1 MSDIAYSI
9 TAQEQQVPV
18 LCTLLRLRKGP
29 QFYIEKQPTFKNIV
43 HITVPYLILH
53 VDQDLLHA
61 IHTSI
66 IQE

>member
-9 TAQEQQVPV
+9 TEQERQVPV

-29 QFYIEKQPTFKNIV
+29 QFYIEKQPTFNNIV
-43 HITVPYLILH
+43 CLSPYLILH

-61 IHTSI
+61 IHI

>member
-9 TAQEQQVPV
+9 TAQERQVPV
-18 LCTLLRLRKGP
+18 LCTLLRLRKGS

-43 HITVPYLILH
+43 YITVPYLILH
-53 VDQDLLHA
+53 VDQDLLYA
-61 IHTSI
+61 IHI